1 MRKFTLPAGT
11 TNRHKWHKDAAQAIG
26 RVAATFN
33 QVRQLYGVAGVDETS
48 SLVSVFS
55 YGVDDPKNPE
65 AVALYEAL
73 GERFGWQITRENAA
87 DVAEAFREAL
97 PAARAGIPVE
107 DNRRTPAQDAERAEQ
122 RKADEAARQA
132 AAAEKAAR
140 VEALAAELRKQ
151 YPAALGPDCGK
162 SGHARAA
169 ANFKAILQA
178 RGLRVSVKS
187 DSFSMG
193 NSVTADILTPDLP
206 PAERDELQALADRFS
221 YGTFD
226 PMTDCSG
233 YDHSDEGEAWE
244 AVNGRAKYCRAEF
257 TQSDENRAAILAFLQ
272 DRREDPA
279 GAYQVYSGAHPLAGE
294 FWAQWAETHAA
305 PEPAEPAQ
313 GAGYSIEKHH
323 HTKRGFDFWL
333 VVLAEKVERDEFER
347 LRDSCKAAGGWYSRK
362 WGKTPGGFAFKE
374 REQAGAWAVE
384 EFGGNSPTPPPD
396 PTKGPTKAPTKDPTT
411 TRDGLPEKF
420 RAMADKIADDV
431 EAKRG
436 DHLENT
442 PKRQREGMARRIEA
456 DRLERTAQAL
466 RALAD
471 MHEAGDVPELLRG
484 FTSKAAVYKALGV
497 RTTSTGYYHIAATDE
512 HSDESPE
519 AAALWATLEGK
530 SDEQREADRLRDLRA
545 EVRGRKIPGYFPTP
559 AELARDMVD
568 RLNIRSTAPESWT
581 LLEPSAGCG
590 AILDEVEQ
598 LAAEPLTVVYE
609 VNPTLCGI
617 LQAKGYDARPRD
629 FLQEKP
635 GEFQF
640 DAVLMNPPFEKM
652 QDVDHVRHAFEF
664 LKPGGRLVA
673 IMSPGPFFR
682 DTAKAR
688 DFRGWLEELGAEV
701 EEIEAGAFKE
711 SGTGVASR
719 LVVIDKPIEDTGACG
734 IVNNYDAEE
743 IEEKCGAAICCD
755 DPDCNDRKATPK
767 GAGVPPQGGQMLL
780 I

>member
-1 MRKFTLPAGT
+1 MRKFQTPAGT
-11 TNRHKWHKDAAQAIG
+11 SNRHRWHKDAARAIG
-26 RVAATFN
+26 AVASTFN
-33 QVRQLYGVAGVDETS
+33 QMRQLYGVKGGDETE

-55 YGVDDPKNPE
+55 YGADEYKNPE
-65 AVALYEAL
+65 AVAIYDAL
-73 GERFGWQITRENAA
+73 GERFGWQLTRENAA
-87 DVAEAFREAL
+87 EIAEAFREAL
-97 PAARAGIPVE
+97 PDCRATIPVE
-107 DNRRTPAQDAERAEQ
+107 DNRRTPEQDAEAAER
-122 RKADEAARQA
+122 RKAQEAERQA
-132 AAAEKAAR
+132 ANAEKAER

-151 YPAALGPDCGK
+151 YPAALGPDSGK
-162 SGHARAA
+162 SEHARAA

-187 DSFSMG
+187 SSFSMG
-193 NSVTADILTPDLP
+193 NDVRAQILTPDLNP
-206 PAERDELQALADRFS
+206 GQRKEIDALADRFE

-244 AVNGRAKYCRAEF
+244 AVHGRAKYCRAEY
-257 TQSDENRAAILAFLQ
+257 TQSDENREAIAAFL
-272 DRREDPA
+272 REAGEPA
-279 GAYQVYSGAHPLAGE
+279 EYGYQVYSGAHPLAGA
-294 FWAQWAETHAA
+294 FWEQWAETHKA

-313 GAGYSIEKHH
+313 GRGYSIEKHH

-333 VVLAEKVERDEFER
+333 VVLADRVDREEFER

-362 WGKTPGGFAFKE
+362 WSSTPGGFAFTE
-374 REQAGAWAVE
+374 REAAGAWAVQ
-384 EFGGNSPTPPPD
+384 EFGGDDTPPD
-396 PTKGPTKAPTKDPTT
+396 PKPRDEVRQSEDSRKA
-411 TRDGLPEKF
+411 EKF
-420 RAMADKIADDV
+420 REMADKLDQEV
-431 EAKRG
+431 SAKRG

-442 PKRQREGMARRIEA
+442 PKRQREAMSRRIEA

-466 RALAD
+466 RALAVMLD
-471 MHEAGDVPELLRG
+471 AETLPAILRKYS
-484 FTSKAAVYKALGV
+484 SKKAIYSALGT
-497 RTTSTGYYHIAATDE
+497 RTDSQGYYHIADTGEPTDT
-512 HSDESPE
+512 SE
-519 AAALWATLEGK
+519 AATALWSLIAGK
-530 SDEQREADRLRDLRA
+530 SGDQEQADRLRDLRA
-545 EVRGRKIPGYFPTP
+545 NVRGRKIPGYFPTP
-559 AELARDMVD
+559 ADIAGDMVD

-598 LAAEPLTVVYE
+598 LAAEPLAVVYE
-609 VNPTLCGI
+609 INPTLCEI

-635 GEFQF
+635 GEFQY
-640 DAVLMNPPFEKM
+640 DAVLMNPPFENM
-652 QDVDHVRHAFEF
+652 ADVDHVRHAFEF

-688 DFRGWLEELGAEV
+688 DFREWLHGTDKAAEV

-719 LVVIDKPIEDTGACG
+719 LVVIDKPIADTGACG
-734 IVNNYDAEE
+734 IVNNYDAAE
-743 IEEKCGAAICCD
+743 CD
-755 DPDCNDRKATPK
+755 EPKATPQLPALDGMTPLGAK
-767 GAGVPPQGGQMLL
+767 PKPEKDAGVPPQGGQMLL